1 MDNTNDRV
9 QLKQEE
15 VVGSE
20 VVLKDINPKTSS
32 KSVDDSTTG
41 VPLDKTIERIW
52 NAINNKLSRIVNSVN
67 GRTGVVVL
75 NSEDVGLGNVDNVSF
90 ADIKEWVINKLKQEF
105 GNKRIRL
112 YDDMAGLAQD
122 IALNDESIRDSA
134 FYCDHQ
140 DENERRA
147 CIGYIYWD
155 EGESRLS
162 YMAKYINTIGSTDN
176 SIIYNEKLG
185 TVENGD
191 VRDYTGGKI
200 GVNIYKGEE
209 VLELYNGG
217 NKNESG

>member
-41 VPLDKTIERIW
+41 VPLDKTIERLW

-105 GNKRIRL
+105 GNKRT
-112 YDDMAGLAQD
+112 
-122 IALNDESIRDSA
+122 
-134 FYCDHQ
+134 
-140 DENERRA
+140 
-147 CIGYIYWD
+147 
-155 EGESRLS
+155 
-162 YMAKYINTIGSTDN
+162 NTIRFLYWTQ
-176 SIIYNEKLG
+176 IYCFKIFKTKIKRKEKLG
-185 TVENGD
+185 IFL
-191 VRDYTGGKI
+191 K
-200 GVNIYKGEE
+200 
-209 VLELYNGG
+209 
-217 NKNESG
+217 